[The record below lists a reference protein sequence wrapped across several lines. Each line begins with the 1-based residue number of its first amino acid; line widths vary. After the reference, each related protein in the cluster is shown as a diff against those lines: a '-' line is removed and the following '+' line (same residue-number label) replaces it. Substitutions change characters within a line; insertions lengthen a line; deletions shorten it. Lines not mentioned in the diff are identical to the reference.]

1 MTFIQ
6 QKTLQYITSKQDIQ
20 FIKSNAD
27 GNFIRLNSII
37 MITNNN

>member
-6 QKTLQYITSKQDIQ
+6 QKTLQYITSKQDIK